1 MFSIGCRVF
10 DKENNVLG
18 TVTDILK
25 TGSNDVYVVTDE
37 DGKELLLAVI
47 PQVILSV
54 DTDTKAI
61 IADPP
66 EWTE

>member
-1 MFSIGCRVF
+1 M
-10 DKENNVLG
+10 
-18 TVTDILK
+18 
-25 TGSNDVYVVTDE
+25 YVVTDE